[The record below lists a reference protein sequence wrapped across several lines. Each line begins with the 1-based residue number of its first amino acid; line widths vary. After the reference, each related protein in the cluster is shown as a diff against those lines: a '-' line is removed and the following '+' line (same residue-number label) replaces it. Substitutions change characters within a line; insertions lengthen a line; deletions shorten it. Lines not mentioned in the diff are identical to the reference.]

1 MVFSDKNKPE
11 YFHACFIYVKDYILL
26 WGPYKAPTLIFKVAW
41 KISHGFVIGFVILGP
56 KHSEEIDHK
65 LLEPS
70 LVNKYTRADSRS

>member
-41 KISHGFVIGFVILGP
+41 KISHGFVILGP

-70 LVNKYTRADSRS
+70 LVNKYTRVDSRS